1 MRRRALLS
9 TLHVLPNGYTRLEY
23 IESSGTQYIDTGV
36 IAKTGIESK
45 MEFSFTKVPSD
56 AGMLGARKSG
66 NRFYIVHYYG
76 SFTIGYGEYY
86 TTGVKATAGTKY
98 AIESA
103 LLLNEQSMYIN
114 GEEVIF
120 KGDSSSLDLG
130 LNLYLFGANYNGSAK
145 YLSSARCYSCK
156 IYDNSVLVRD
166 FVPCVDP
173 SGVYGMYD
181 VVGRQFYS
189 SNSGSFTG
197 A

>member
-9 TLHVLPNGYTRLEY
+9 TLHILPGGYTRLEY

-36 IAKTGIESK
+36 SAKTGIESTI
-45 MEFSFTKVPSD
+45 EFAYTKVPSD
-56 AGMLGARKSG
+56 AVMLGARKSG
-66 NRFYIVHYYG
+66 NRFYLVHYYG

-103 LLLNEQSMYIN
+103 LLLNVQSMYIN
-114 GEEVIF
+114 GEEAIF
-120 KGDSSSLDLG
+120 KGLSNSLDLG
-130 LNLYLFGANYNGSAK
+130 LNLYLFGLNYDGTVN
-145 YLSSARCYSCK
+145 YRSSARCYSCK

-166 FVPCVDP
+166 FVPCIDP
-173 SGVYGMYD
+173 NGVYGMYD

-189 SNSGSFTG
+189 SKSGSFIG